1 MTGASRRIIQP
12 ALCAGRA
19 VLTNTSVPCQRRRL
33 RPAASIEAVLREA
46 GDDRRSLPI
55 SLVEGRS

>member
-33 RPAASIEAVLREA
+33 RPASLNRGGLAR
-46 GDDRRSLPI
+46 GRR
-55 SLVEGRS
+55 